1 MRALMTGIGLLL
13 VMAGVAAAD
22 SEKLWIPAVM
32 IAVGIVMIK
41 LSMPAKEDEDEG
53 RI

>member
-41 LSMPAKEDEDEG
+41 LSTPAREEDE
-53 RI
+53 